1 MGEGSVSSF
10 DKVGDFF
17 FGKGSTNVVV
27 EGKDKDKDQVHT
39 NSKVDD
45 SKTGL
50 TKDKNKDAEDKVIS
64 TAKIN
69 S

>member
-17 FGKGSTNVVV
+17 FGKSSTNVAT
-27 EGKDKDKDQVHT
+27 EGKDKDKEQVNT
-39 NSKVDD
+39 NSKVND
-45 SKTGL
+45 SKTIL
-50 TKDKNKDAEDKVIS
+50 NKDKNKDSENKVIS
-64 TAKIN
+64 APKIN